1 MRRLVVLIALISMAS
16 IGACSSDDERLTSE
30 EFLEQ
35 GNAICAAGNAE
46 IEEAGSEL
54 FASADPSGEE
64 VAAFIEDTL
73 APSIQGQID
82 DLEALSPPEEL
93 QEPVDEMLADARTAL
108 DDMRET
114 AANDPEAFFAS
125 EENPFADVNAQAK
138 VIGLAAC
145 AEDS

>member
-1 MRRLVVLIALISMAS
+1 MRRFTALIALLTMTT

-54 FASADPSGEE
+54 FASADPTAEE

-73 APSIQGQID
+73 APSVQGQID

-93 QEPVDEMLADARTAL
+93 QEPVDEMLADAQTAL
-108 DDMRET
+108 ADMRES
-114 AANDPEAFFAS
+114 ADNDPEAFFAA
-125 EENPFADVNAQAK
+125 EEDPFVDVNAQATT
-138 VIGLAAC
+138 IGLTAC